1 MNVKLYY
8 YADTDSLYIDLADR
22 HSPEVLPGVVLD
34 LDDRGSLV
42 GIDID
47 RTSQQVDLPQLEAAS
62 VPFEVSAKSHS

>member
-1 MNVKLYY
+1 MKLYY

-22 HSPEVLPGVVLD
+22 PSTNSREVLPGVILD

-47 RTSQQVDLPQLEAAS
+47 RASQQFDLPQLEAAS
-62 VPFEVSAKSHS
+62 VPFEVATK